1 MPAPPLVPPPGDWA
15 IVSTPKGMR
24 RASWS
29 QWGNLR
35 QATSVAFFCLLY
47 AKELPPGTPVS
58 LPGASES
65 CLA

>member
-1 MPAPPLVPPPGDWA
+1 
-15 IVSTPKGMR
+15 MR

-58 LPGASES
+58 LLGASES
-65 CLA
+65 CLVWGAAAKQAAACQPAEGI